1 MSYNAKP
8 WLRSV
13 GAAALRGMSDKD
25 VQERGFTVA
34 FEAMRAAYYA
44 RHPEARPAS
53 QTDNG
58 GPSA

>member
-13 GAAALRGMSDKD
+13 GAASLRGMSDKD
-25 VQERGFTVA
+25 VQERGFQVA

-44 RHPEARPAS
+44 RHPEARPTP
-53 QTDNG
+53 QTSTEG
-58 GPSA
+58 QP